1 MMVSDLMEIF
11 KVKYNMLQLYDQTDI
26 MKYTRL
32 SHLIADLKLRK
43 RNADYVQVLHTNTI
57 VQGYGVI
64 EIDSF

>member
-1 MMVSDLMEIF
+1 
-11 KVKYNMLQLYDQTDI
+11 

>member
-11 KVKYNMLQLYDQTDI
+11 KGKYNMLQLYDQTDI
-26 MKYTRL
+26 IKYTRL